1 MTLTQI
7 AALTGAALHGPR
19 TDRSTD
25 RVVTAVVRDPDAVTA
40 GSVFAPLVPG
50 ATSTDLVRAVRHAFG
65 ALAARRAVGVIAA
78 QPVPGVRTVVVDDVE
93 AALETLAAHA
103 ALAFGRRVMV
113 DGGPDSL
120 PAAQILAQLL
130 PDAVAAIEIPPRP
143 GPNAVTGAL
152 LTCGPDVRQVVAD
165 LGAAG
170 SDAAARAIRV
180 LRPQV
185 LTVLPASAECPDGV
199 LRAPQAVFDLA
210 PACAVLPAG
219 YELHPALEAWA
230 PQRVV
235 TYSADEDVPAAV
247 RAEDLM
253 VLPDGRARFTLVHGA
268 VSRVV
273 ELALH
278 SPEHVEPALA
288 AAATALAAG
297 QRFED
302 VVSRLGRA
310 RLPSGCL
317 TTREYGDARLLF
329 ADGCGTGAAA
339 TEAALRVLHRRGLA
353 QHRPAAALLGELRG
367 TRPGGAIQQIRR
379 TATDLGVE
387 VAVIGS
393 ELAGGMSPQSRGFPT
408 ASQGLAWVRA
418 RIASSSENR
427 SSIVLIKGSTE
438 QCLTADAVTAD
449 LQLKA
454 DGPDTSPAGTPSHE
468 DMRYRNPEVAA
479 AQVLAEACRRSGRDA
494 ARARRLP
501 GEDPSWRLD
510 GAVVA
515 RVHLDRPV
523 EAAARALRGTQWLA
537 RRGIPV
543 VAPAHFTPIATGA
556 DSCATLW
563 QDTGHWTAPLIAA
576 GTLLAAVHSIPADGL
591 HPSSPLLHLE
601 YLLARVPRV
610 DPDRRALVAEHLGDL
625 SERYARLTWPT
636 PRTTILGDSKA
647 PNLRRDRAGHVR
659 LAAAGWPL
667 DGHRQWDLAVIRR
680 EVDHGRLHPA
690 DHQLFLQTYERSSAL
705 NGLADWP
712 GYGLL
717 IDLIDLTEALGP
729 LVRRGPGPARA
740 GAETL
745 LTDLVDRQRAAMAAG
760 PCASAPGGPR

>member
-219 YELHPALEAWA
+219 YELHPALEAWT

-297 QRFED
+297 QRIED

-418 RIASSSENR
+418 R
-427 SSIVLIKGSTE
+427 
-438 QCLTADAVTAD
+438 
-449 LQLKA
+449 
-454 DGPDTSPAGTPSHE
+454 
-468 DMRYRNPEVAA
+468 YRNPEVAA

-523 EAAARALRGTQWLA
+523 EAAARALRGAQWLA

-543 VAPAHFTPIATGA
+543 VAPAHFTPIATGT

-576 GTLLAAVHSIPADGL
+576 GTLLAAVHSIPANGL

-690 DHQLFLQTYERSSAL
+690 DHQVFLQNYERSSAL
-705 NGLADWP
+705 TGLADWP